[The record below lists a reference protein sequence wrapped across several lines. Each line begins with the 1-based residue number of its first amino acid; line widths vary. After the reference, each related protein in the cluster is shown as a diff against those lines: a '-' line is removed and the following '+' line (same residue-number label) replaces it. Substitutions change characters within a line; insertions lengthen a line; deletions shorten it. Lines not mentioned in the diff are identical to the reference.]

1 MKILISTWGNPKGWD
16 EVIYCYKG
24 KEKKLKDTSQL
35 IKEKEGIEKTIIV
48 SIDTLSD
55 ECILFLSKI
64 SYQDIKNLS
73 QSFIQNFCKRES
85 GYNPDKVI
93 ISYGVGEFN
102 NSKFIGNSMDFYYS
116 VFKELAFT
124 FIEWLED
131 SSAQH
136 IDVYLDISHGINFL
150 PVLTYRA
157 LKEILQ
163 ILAYCFDIK
172 FTVLNSDTYI
182 RSIKSEFLN
191 INVIEE
197 SKILPK
203 VIPYKIDK
211 RPIEPYF
218 GLDNEEKKKI
228 GKNLQSFD
236 KNILIFLSAFMY
248 ALPVFTIK
256 YLPNKNELKK
266 EIEEIVKKFGEGI
279 SITNSSNSSKKT
291 EIKRNIEFTLTFENL
306 VKAYLISWLLNKKGI
321 CQKDEIELE
330 EIEKIKEIWSKNFPI
345 ESNRIDVEIIAI
357 KNLSCSVPK
366 NWKTYSEIIG
376 KREENNIDKR
386 NFFAHAGFE
395 HNIIEIKEEN
405 QKIKL
410 RINSKLE
417 NIVKNYLEDNLPGG

>member
-16 EVIYCYKG
+16 EVIYWYKG
-24 KEKKLKDTSQL
+24 NKKRSKDASPL
-35 IKEKEGIEKTIIV
+35 IKEKERIEKTIIV
-48 SIDTLSD
+48 SLDTLSD
-55 ECILFLSKI
+55 EGISSSLI
-64 SYQDIKNLS
+64 SYQDLKNRSRSLIKD
-73 QSFIQNFCKRES
+73 FCKKDV
-85 GYNPDKVI
+85 GYNPDKII

-102 NSKFIGNSMDFYYS
+102 NSKFIGNAMDFYYS

-124 FIEWLED
+124 FIEWLEE

-182 RSIKSEFLN
+182 RTIKSDFLN

-203 VIPYKIDK
+203 VITYKIDK

-218 GLDNEEKKKI
+218 GLIDEEKGKI

-256 YLPNKNELKK
+256 YSPDKENLKK
-266 EIEEIVKKFGEGI
+266 GIEEVVKKFEESI
-279 SITNSSNSSKKT
+279 SITNSSKKL

-330 EIEKIKEIWSKNFPI
+330 EIEKIKKIWSKNFPV
-345 ESNRIDVEIIAI
+345 ESNRIDVEINAI
-357 KNLSCSVPK
+357 KNLPYSKPK
-366 NWKTYSEIIG
+366 NWKTYAEIIG
-376 KREENNIDKR
+376 KKEENNIDKR

-417 NIVKNYLEDNLPGG
+417 TIAKNYLKDNLSTG